1 MPKIGC
7 ISPSIVQLPWDLGDV
22 LPDGVSAI
30 VATLNNR
37 NGQPG
42 EEERSNA
49 ALPGAVN
56 VLADE
61 GAEAI
66 VALGIPNAARR
77 GYDADRELFEQ
88 LGRER
93 NVPIVSS
100 LLATILACK
109 HLGALHTVLVT
120 QYDDVANGKI
130 VAYCDAAGLP
140 IETAVGLGCRNA
152 AEVNAKTSADY
163 DQLARDTL
171 ETVTTGDAVVIF
183 ARGNMLSI
191 ARALEAELNVPVIEQ
206 TLATVWWSM
215 SQFGLPAPAGY
226 GKLLSSGSVV
236 PALAV

>member
-7 ISPSIVQLPWDLGDV
+7 ISPSIVQLPWDLSDV

-49 ALPGAVN
+49 AVPQAVN
-56 VLADE
+56 VLVDE
-61 GAEAI
+61 GAQAI
-66 VALGIPNAARR
+66 VGLGIPNAARR
-77 GYDADRELFEQ
+77 GYDADRVLFEE
-88 LGRER
+88 LGRAR
-93 NVPIVSS
+93 SVPIVSS

-109 HLGALHTVLVT
+109 HLGTRHPLLVT
-120 QYDDVANGKI
+120 QYDEVANDMI
-130 VAYCDAAGLP
+130 VTYCGAAGLP
-140 IETAVGLGCRNA
+140 IEAAVGLGCRTA
-152 AEVNAKTSADY
+152 ADVNAKGPSDY
-163 DQLARDTL
+163 DRLAR
-171 ETVTTGDAVVIF
+171 ETVPHVRNCDAVVIF

-191 ARALEAELNVPVIEQ
+191 ARTLEAELNIAVIEQ

-215 SQFGLPAPAGY
+215 SQFGLPCTSGH
-226 GKLLSSGSVV
+226 GKLLSSGTAS

>member
-37 NGQPG
+37 NGKPG

-66 VALGIPNAARR
+66 VGLGIPNAARR
-77 GYDADRELFEQ
+77 GYEADRKLFED

-109 HLGALHTVLVT
+109 HIGAQHTLLIT
-120 QYDDVANGKI
+120 QYDEIANAKI
-130 VAYCDAAGLP
+130 VAYCNAAGLP
-140 IETAVGLGCRNA
+140 IEAAAGLGCRNA
-152 AEVNAKTSADY
+152 AEVNAKGPADY
-163 DQLARDTL
+163 DRLARETL
-171 ETVTTGDAVVIF
+171 PNYPSCDAVVIF

-191 ARALEAELNVPVIEQ
+191 ARALEAEVKIPVIEQ
-206 TLATVWWSM
+206 TLATVWWSLA
-215 SQFGLPAPAGY
+215 QFGFPAPAGH
-226 GKLLSSGSVV
+226 GMLLSSGTAS